1 MIPGPVII
9 GGVGGSGTRL
19 LAETFMT
26 AGIRTTPTLNGA
38 SDALGATDLFKR
50 TGILED
56 IDRPGRFERV
66 YEIMEAALEGGRPLS
81 REQRLLLREIVRE
94 ERDHNPRSM
103 LRRYARSLRRE
114 ARRPADPARW
124 FFKEPNMHWS
134 APEILRIRPD
144 VRFIMLVRH
153 GIDMAFSGNQQQLAV
168 WGPTVLGEPDLA
180 LDPASSLRY
189 WCHVHRRIAG
199 LREREP
205 DRTLIVSFDQLCQ
218 QPDLV
223 MPRILDF
230 AGIDHDRELIGRVIS
245 GVRAPSSIGRHLDED
260 LSTFNPTDINFVEP
274 FMATIEMP

>member
-1 MIPGPVII
+1 MHP
-9 GGVGGSGTRL
+9 
-19 LAETFMT
+19 LAELEALVA
-26 AGIRTTPTLNGA
+26 AGLAEESRVRGLPVVPNAVIGHELGGMLN
-38 SDALGATDLFKR
+38 
-50 TGILED
+50 
-56 IDRPGRFERV
+56 
-66 YEIMEAALEGGRPLS
+66 
-81 REQRLLLREIVRE
+81 
-94 ERDHNPRSM
+94 
-103 LRRYARSLRRE
+103 
-114 ARRPADPARW
+114 
-124 FFKEPNMHWS
+124 
-134 APEILRIRPD
+134 APQHD
-144 VRFIMLVRH
+144 GVAH
-153 GIDMAFSGNQQQLAV
+153 G
-168 WGPTVLGEPDLA
+168 DLA